1 MVVAA
6 QVSWL
11 VCKMCDL
18 EFRTDQLVRKH
29 LRGSG
34 HRTAQHTPAVPAVC
48 YKPTLGEAASGSASA
63 AVTGGLSEHIG
74 AAAGIASVDG
84 VDVKGGDDDV
94 SRDRGSVT
102 QTHGRAGAG
111 DRPYACEDCGQAFSR
126 PSDLTTHRRT
136 HTGERPYACDVG
148 GKGDKPYA
156 CDVCGQ
162 PEIISNYCSNLTT
175 YFSVT

>member
-1 MVVAA
+1 VVVAA

-18 EFRTDQLVRKH
+18 EFRTDQLVRRH

-34 HRTAQHTPAVPAVC
+34 HRTAQHTPAVPAIC

-63 AVTGGLSEHIG
+63 AVTGGLSEHTG
-74 AAAGIASVDG
+74 AVAGIASVDDG

-102 QTHGRAGAG
+102 AHRRADAG
-111 DRPYACEDCGQAFSR
+111 DRPY
-126 PSDLTTHRRT
+126 T
-136 HTGERPYACDVG
+136 
-148 GKGDKPYA
+148 
-156 CDVCGQ
+156 
-162 PEIISNYCSNLTT
+162 
-175 YFSVT
+175 